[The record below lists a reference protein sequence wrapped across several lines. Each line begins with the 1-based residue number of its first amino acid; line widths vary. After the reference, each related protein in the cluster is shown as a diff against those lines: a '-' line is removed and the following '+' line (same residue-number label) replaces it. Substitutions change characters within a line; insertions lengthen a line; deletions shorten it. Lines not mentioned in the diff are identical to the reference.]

1 MGELDAQ
8 FTGENLV
15 MVNGDFIM
23 EISDGFHPNSFAGQI
38 TTLRLH
44 YLSKFLEVVLL
55 SFVSQQEQRFE
66 NLVNPSTSLNVSLCF
81 RGSYCKKW
89 GPSNWITV
97 FPQKNR
103 G

>member
-1 MGELDAQ
+1 MYSCTIHGNSSGELDAK

-23 EISDGFHPNSFAGQI
+23 EISDGFHPNSFVGQI

-55 SFVSQQEQRFE
+55 SFVSQRKQRFQ
-66 NLVNPSTSLNVSLCF
+66 NLANPSTSLNVGL
-81 RGSYCKKW
+81 W
-89 GPSNWITV
+89 
-97 FPQKNR
+97 
-103 G
+103 